1 MQYIFLVEGETEEKL
16 VKVLFVGQIRR
27 VNLWSLPNRKI
38 GTIIRPIPQ
47 NNTRVLVICDTDQ
60 TACYDNFIKNFH
72 EIKRHVGK
80 NNIFLLPQTQNFEH
94 EMLFCLSTK
103 RKDLQ
108 KMFNNAS
115 GEQQLKKHFIEEKR
129 LLEKLESQGFNLS
142 KLWSRELCS
151 VLSELKEFRKELR
164 NCCTLRPE
172 ISLKKFPNLYSTFRN
187 S

>member
-16 VKVLFVGQIRR
+16 VKVLFVGQTRR
-27 VNLWSLPNRKI
+27 VNLWSLPNKKI

-60 TACYDNFIKNFH
+60 TACHDNFIKNFH

-94 EMLFCLSTK
+94 EMLFCLNTK

-108 KMFNNAS
+108 EMFNKAS

-151 VLSELKEFRKELR
+151 VLSELKDFRKELR
-164 NCCTLRPE
+164 NCCHLRPE
-172 ISLKKFPNLYSTFRN
+172 VSEKKFPNLYSTFRN

>member
-16 VKVLFVGQIRR
+16 VNSLFVGKTKK
-27 VNLWSLPNRKI
+27 VNLWSLPHKKI
-38 GTIIRPIPQ
+38 GTIIRQIPQ
-47 NNTRVLVICDTDQ
+47 NNTRVMIICDTDQ
-60 TACYDNFIKNFH
+60 TAGHENFIKNFH
-72 EIKRHVGK
+72 VIKEHVGK
-80 NNIFLLPQTQNFEH
+80 NNIFLLPQTHNFEH
-94 EMLFCLSTK
+94 EMLFCLNTN

-108 KMFNNAS
+108 EMFNKAS

-151 VLSELKEFRKELR
+151 VLSKLKDFRKESR
-164 NCCTLRPE
+164 NCCILRPE
-172 ISLKKFPNLYSTFRN
+172 VSKKFPNLYSTFRN